1 MFLGMPGLNGDSYPA
16 SQVRRPSSS
25 LLFHCCVHDG
35 EGGRVYVRL
44 HTSASQGSSAVVLP
58 SLGGFWGSSS
68 DQEALPDRLLS
79 LLSCACPAPPP
90 NTQEPSEASRVSCL
104 SL

>member
-35 EGGRVYVRL
+35 VGGRVYVRL
-44 HTSASQGSSAVVLP
+44 HTAASQGSSAVVLP
-58 SLGGFWGSSS
+58 SLGGFW
-68 DQEALPDRLLS
+68 DRAQIRRRYLTDSFL
-79 LLSCACPAPPP
+79 C
-90 NTQEPSEASRVSCL
+90 
-104 SL
+104 